1 MSLGGTGLALVVAF
15 IGVGGSVLGG
25 LVARPKDPVPVT
37 NASTTTTRTAETVE
51 TGATRETTTTVHV
64 PSGKLKISR
73 AFWWGL
79 AAVLVSASFAAAW
92 LCAVIGIYFGVR
104 DIRSPGTRRW
114 VTWGL
119 ALCALAFVIA
129 AANPKSGFSQ
139 GFIQGYN
146 QSK

>member
-1 MSLGGTGLALVVAF
+1 MSSGGTGLALAVAF

-25 LVARPKDPVPVT
+25 LVARPKAPEPVT
-37 NASTTTTRTAETVE
+37 PASTTTTKTAETIE
-51 TGATRETTTTVHV
+51 TGETKETTTTVHV
-64 PSGKLKISR
+64 PASKLKISR

-92 LCAVIGIYFGVR
+92 LCAVIGVYFGVR
-104 DIRSPGTRRW
+104 DLRSPGTRRW
-114 VTWGL
+114 VKWGL

-129 AANPKSGFSQ
+129 AANPKSGFTQ